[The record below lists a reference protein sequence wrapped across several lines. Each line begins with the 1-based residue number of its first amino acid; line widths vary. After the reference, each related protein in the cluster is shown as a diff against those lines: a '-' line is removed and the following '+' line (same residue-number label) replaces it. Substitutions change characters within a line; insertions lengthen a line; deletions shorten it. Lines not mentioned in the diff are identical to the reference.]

1 MILSFPSP
9 LFIIVVQKIFGGGGG
24 FWKCCSIG
32 DGQVLKKLP
41 IRSQK
46 VFTEVG
52 NFFLRG
58 GVEGSLQALH
68 KHLYPLSY

>member
-1 MILSFPSP
+1 MIRTFPSP
-9 LFIIVVQKIFGGGGG
+9 LFIIVVQKIFGGGV
-24 FWKCCSIG
+24 WKCCSIG
-32 DGQVLKKLP
+32 DGQVWKKLP

-58 GVEGSLQALH
+58 GGEGGLQALH
-68 KHLYPLSY
+68 KHLYPLSD